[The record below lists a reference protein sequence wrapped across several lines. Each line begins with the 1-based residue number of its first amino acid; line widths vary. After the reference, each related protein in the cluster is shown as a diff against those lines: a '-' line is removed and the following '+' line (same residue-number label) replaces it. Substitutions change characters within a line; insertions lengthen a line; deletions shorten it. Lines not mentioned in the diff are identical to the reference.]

1 MDGPMKNLMS
11 IIRKDFLDKLNISS
25 LKEYKY
31 KTGQKVNLD
40 KLEMDFQFHYPNC
53 SNMCDCGEKIPFSSK
68 IDGFK
73 LGNRISHIGYQITC
87 SKCSKRGTT
96 LDKMIKKYGIEDGTS
111 RWNIYC
117 NRQKETNTLTYKRE
131 KYGWTDEE
139 FDEYNKKGLSR

>member
-1 MDGPMKNLMS
+1 MT
-11 IIRKDFLDKLNISS
+11 IS
-25 LKEYKY
+25 
-31 KTGQKVNLD
+31 
-40 KLEMDFQFHYPNC
+40 
-53 SNMCDCGEKIPFSSK
+53 
-68 IDGFK
+68 
-73 LGNRISHIGYQITC
+73 C

-139 FDEYNKKGLSR
+139 FDEYNKKRSVTLENQIALYGVEQGTIRYNEYVEKQRYSGCSLEYFKEKYGIDDGKKRY